1 MPRGSKKIDKETQ
14 NLDTDKEIKTKT
26 VVEDKDDIV
35 KNQKREVK
43 SLPNHTEVILK
54 SNMYGQLIF
63 KNDKNGNRV
72 QWNGLDD
79 SQNLTV
85 EDIRY
90 MKSNQPAFFERNW
103 VKLIGVDDD
112 EYEDLSIEQ
121 LYKLLGLSKFYKT
134 KQFTDEFK
142 KFIKLDSYGLG
153 IKIDEMNRNEKTLFK
168 NYIISLKSTYIQKLP
183 YGVIKTLNE
192 KLGLEL

>member
-153 IKIDEMNRNEKTLFK
+153 IKK
-168 NYIISLKSTYIQKLP
+168 
-183 YGVIKTLNE
+183 
-192 KLGLEL
+192 

>member
-1 MPRGSKKIDKETQ
+1 MPRVSKKIDKETQ
-14 NLDTDKEIKTKT
+14 GSEIDKETKINK

-153 IKIDEMNRNEKTLFK
+153 IKK
-168 NYIISLKSTYIQKLP
+168 
-183 YGVIKTLNE
+183 
-192 KLGLEL
+192 

>member
-1 MPRGSKKIDKETQ
+1 MPRASKKIEKETQ
-14 NLDTDKEIKTKT
+14 DLEINKEVETKT
-26 VVEDKDDIV
+26 IVEEEK
-35 KNQKREVK
+35 KQKREVK
-43 SLPNHTEVILK
+43 TLPNHTEIILK
-54 SNMYGQLIF
+54 SNMFGQLIF

-103 VKLIGVDDD
+103 LKLIGVDDE

-153 IKIDEMNRNEKTLFK
+153 LKIDEMNHNEKSLFK
-168 NYIISLKSTYIQKLP
+168 NYVISLKSTQIQKLP